1 MKKTLLC
8 LTLAGLLS
16 ACGGS
21 DNDSDSN
28 PNPPPSSTTQ
38 IGVLTDGPVTGV
50 KYLRTSSSGESIEDF
65 TNDKGEFKYA
75 EGDTVRFFIGDV
87 QLGEAIEAKARIT
100 PLDLAESENALG
112 VDFDASHIAELW
124 DLRYLPLEIKALPEG
139 SIVPCKVP
147 VLTVKNTNPK
157 FFWLTNYF
165 ETAMSAELWKFI
177 NNATIAFQ
185 YRAILEYWA
194 DKTGSPKDFVLWQGH
209 DFSMRGMS
217 GVCDSALNG
226 VSHLMLFLGTDT
238 IPAINSAEL
247 YYNAID
253 SFVGGSVPAS
263 EHSCMCAGG
272 QDGEV
277 ETFRRLLKKY
287 PTGVVSIVSDTWDFW
302 NIVTN
307 TAKELKDEIMNR
319 QPNAVGLAKTV
330 FRPDCYAEGTQILT
344 PNGWVDFKEVTE
356 NTLVAQVHNDGTFD
370 FVYPEKVVAQHYSG
384 KMVKFSDKKGKVDF
398 TVTPNHRMISAIGGS
413 IRVDLAEDLKV
424 GYHHRSFYRTA
435 EAKSIGEPLSDIE
448 RLKIAFQADGSFCTD
463 SKSKIRFSFNK
474 QRKIDRLLDILKRLG
489 KEYSIYDLKDQKK
502 EIHIVANSS
511 EFLKDFSWVD
521 ITKLTKNWS
530 QEFIEELSYWD
541 SCRRT
546 SSRFKFDSTTK
557 SVIDV
562 VELVAVAAGYGVLV
576 SEYEDNR
583 KTHFSKMYTCN
594 ILKSNIIGGQAIS
607 KSFVDYSGMVYCV
620 KVPSGMVL
628 VKNNRATLVCGNSGD
643 PVEIL
648 CGVEIPN
655 AESLEEAEEILKD
668 LTDWEEG
675 ECFGPDTAKG
685 LFRIDGEVFE
695 VVVEPE
701 WNRHDKRFYYID
713 GWYPT
718 KSKKVELTPAQK
730 GAVECLWEIF
740 GGTVTDK
747 GYKLLD
753 SHVGLIYG
761 DSITLERAE
770 KIMERLAAKGFA
782 SANVVLGIGSY
793 TYQYSTR
800 DCFGQAMKAT
810 YAVVNGEGRE
820 LFKDPVTDSGTKKSA
835 KGLLKVSLDSE
846 GKYFLEDQV
855 TPEQEAEGCLRTVY
869 KDGNLLVDESLDEIR
884 QRLNAEV
891 QKQVQKMKSK
901 A

>member
-1 MKKTLLC
+1 MFLNPILATDFYKVGHKDQYPEGTEVIYSNFTPRSDRLAMKSSGYPGGVVF
-8 LTLAGLLS
+8 AGLQAFIKWFLMHHFQH
-16 ACGGS
+16 AFFDC
-21 DNDSDSN
+21 
-28 PNPPPSSTTQ
+28 PREM
-38 IGVLTDGPVTGV
+38 VV
-50 KYLRTSSSGESIEDF
+50 GEYKRVI
-65 TNDKGEFKYA
+65 DK
-75 EGDTVRFFIGDV
+75 
-87 QLGEAIEAKARIT
+87 
-100 PLDLAESENALG
+100 ALG
-112 VDFDASHIAELW
+112 VDFDATHIGELW

-253 SFVGGSVPAS
+253 SFVGGSVPAT
-263 EHSCMCAGG
+263 EHSVMCAGG

-330 FRPDCYAEGTQILT
+330 FRPD
-344 PNGWVDFKEVTE
+344 
-356 NTLVAQVHNDGTFD
+356 
-370 FVYPEKVVAQHYSG
+370 
-384 KMVKFSDKKGKVDF
+384 
-398 TVTPNHRMISAIGGS
+398 
-413 IRVDLAEDLKV
+413 
-424 GYHHRSFYRTA
+424 
-435 EAKSIGEPLSDIE
+435 
-448 RLKIAFQADGSFCTD
+448 
-463 SKSKIRFSFNK
+463 
-474 QRKIDRLLDILKRLG
+474 
-489 KEYSIYDLKDQKK
+489 
-502 EIHIVANSS
+502 
-511 EFLKDFSWVD
+511 
-521 ITKLTKNWS
+521 
-530 QEFIEELSYWD
+530 
-541 SCRRT
+541 
-546 SSRFKFDSTTK
+546 
-557 SVIDV
+557 
-562 VELVAVAAGYGVLV
+562 
-576 SEYEDNR
+576 
-583 KTHFSKMYTCN
+583 
-594 ILKSNIIGGQAIS
+594 
-607 KSFVDYSGMVYCV
+607 
-620 KVPSGMVL
+620 
-628 VKNNRATLVCGNSGD
+628 SGD

-648 CGVEIPN
+648 CGEEVMT
-655 AESLEEAEEILKD
+655 AKSLEHAEEILKYHGG
-668 LTDWEEG
+668 WEEG
-675 ECFGPDTAKG
+675 EDFGPPYASA
-685 LFRIDGEVFE
+685 LFRINGETYKVAVF
-695 VVVEPE
+695 PE
-701 WNRHDKRFYYID
+701 WSRYDKRFYFID
-713 GWYPT
+713 GWGET
-718 KSKKVELTPAQK
+718 AFEKVELTPAEK

-770 KIMERLAAKGFA
+770 QIMKRLAAKGFA